1 MAKNRKNQSAAIRFG
16 PALKALFLC
25 LLIAGSAVG
34 YVWQKSQI
42 YQLGQQIRQR
52 EIRLARLQNDDRKLS
67 DQLSILRSPTM
78 LDRRARELNLGLA
91 PAQPMQVLRLAEP
104 VFAPQENKILTR
116 QFAGKSAGA
125 LTP

>member
-16 PALKALFLC
+16 PALKVLFLC

-104 VFAPQENKILTR
+104 VFAPPENINLTR
-116 QFAGKSAGA
+116 QLAEKSAGA
-125 LTP
+125 MTP

>member
-1 MAKNRKNQSAAIRFG
+1 
-16 PALKALFLC
+16 
-25 LLIAGSAVG
+25 VG

-78 LDRRARELNLGLA
+78 LDRRARELNLGLS

-104 VFAPQENKILTR
+104 VSAPPGNKSLTR
-116 QFAGKSAGA
+116 QFAERPAGA
-125 LTP
+125 MSQ

>member
-42 YQLGQQIRQR
+42 YQLGQQIRQH

-67 DQLSILRSPTM
+67 DQLSILRSPAM
-78 LDRRARELNLGLA
+78 LDRRVRELNLGLA

-104 VFAPQENKILTR
+104 MIAPPENKNLTR
-116 QFAGKSAGA
+116 QLAERPAGA
-125 LTP
+125 MTP